1 MSNHGAVDGGSI
13 GQKPQKRTQEKPWR
27 RHSNTRLV
35 QQTSHT
41 NVCLSA
47 VRLKS
52 VSVFYYD
59 LAAEWFLSSEDE
71 EENKSQPL
79 PLHTISRLYM
89 TSTASD
95 FHCSSGCTS
104 VPRNGDKMK
113 FAQPIHDTHG
123 CFLHAIVTDSSS
135 RLTYLQLHVGTG
147 MTGFVRRSAATSAMS
162 MCLPLIA
169 WTNSTIAEMAWEMT
183 CLSVELH
190 ALTIDYSS
198 VRGLDLGFE
207 WWQCIQQLLTQ
218 ASTIGEKKPYFP

>member
-1 MSNHGAVDGGSI
+1 MCAF
-13 GQKPQKRTQEKPWR
+13 
-27 RHSNTRLV
+27 
-35 QQTSHT
+35 QQWDWSQSVCFIMIWLLNDSFPVRMKKKTSHSPSPWT
-41 NVCLSA
+41 PSPVFTWPQQLQIFTVPQA
-47 VRLKS
+47 ALLKREMEIRWS
-52 VSVFYYD
+52 LRSQFMTHMGVS
-59 LAAEWFLSSEDE
+59 
-71 EENKSQPL
+71 
-79 PLHTISRLYM
+79 LHT
-89 TSTASD
+89 
-95 FHCSSGCTS
+95 
-104 VPRNGDKMK
+104 
-113 FAQPIHDTHG
+113 
-123 CFLHAIVTDSSS
+123 IVTDSSS

-198 VRGLDLGFE
+198 VRGLDLGLE